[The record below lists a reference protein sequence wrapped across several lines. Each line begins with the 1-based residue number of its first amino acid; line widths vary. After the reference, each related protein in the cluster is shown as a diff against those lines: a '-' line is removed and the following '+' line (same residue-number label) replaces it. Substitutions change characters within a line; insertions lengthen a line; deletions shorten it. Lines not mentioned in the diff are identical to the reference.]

1 VTAKRKG
8 RAVKAAPI
16 PKSNSFSDFLA
27 KEPRKVWMI
36 GVGIALVFCALTFNP
51 HLGIH
56 GDNADYIILAQSVW
70 KGPFMHSLNFPVPRP
85 SQTLPAGLPLLLA
98 PVAFITG
105 TSLIALKMW
114 ITLLFLLSLPLLY
127 YWLRSV
133 TTATVA
139 ALVVVLVGINPF
151 LLEYS
156 HITMSEIPFW
166 TMAIAGLFL
175 LNEADKKEG
184 VWQNPW
190 LWGGLVLVGYLYW
203 IRSAGVAAIVAV
215 GLHYLLRKQWKQLI
229 MAVLVIGTV
238 ALPWM
243 LISRGLGGTK
253 YFEQFFMVNAYRPEM
268 GMIGVAELLGRMGRN
283 FITYIGWELPR
294 GILPI
299 LPEARG
305 AGAGVFPIWG
315 WLVSAVW
322 LTGFIPFLIKY
333 RERVG
338 LYVLMMLGTCL
349 VWPEVWSD
357 LRFALGI
364 LPLVIFFAVE
374 GVRNLVRWF
383 PKVVTLS
390 FHTPLGLV
398 LVAVVVIS
406 CVSKDITL
414 ATTGKQYAPNWRDF
428 FAAGAWIKSNA
439 PPDAVVAC
447 RKPHLIYL
455 TTGRKTTYFAA
466 KSDPSEVLK
475 QMEDEGVDYVIYDAL
490 GFSDTPRFLKPTI
503 EKYKDRFQLVCKG
516 NLSQTYLFK
525 LVTSEKSGK

>member
-8 RAVKAAPI
+8 KTVKPVPI
-16 PKSNSFSDFLA
+16 SKPNTFNNFLA
-27 KEPRKVWMI
+27 KEPKKVWMI
-36 GVGIALVFCALTFNP
+36 AVGIAVLFCALTFNP
-51 HLGIH
+51 HLGIQ
-56 GDNADYIILAQSVW
+56 GDNADYIILAQSVY
-70 KGPFMHSLNFPVPRP
+70 KGPFMHSLNFPTPRP

-98 PVAFITG
+98 PVALITG
-105 TSLIALKMW
+105 TSLMALKLW
-114 ITLLFLLSLPLLY
+114 ITILFLLSLPLLY

-133 TTATVA
+133 TTPTVA

-166 TMAIAGLFL
+166 TVAIAGLFL
-175 LNEADKKEG
+175 LYIADKKAG
-184 VWQNPW
+184 VWNNPW
-190 LWGGLVLVGYLYW
+190 MWGGLILIGYLYW

-215 GLHYLLRKQWKQLI
+215 GLHYLIRKQWKQLI
-229 MAVLVIGTV
+229 MAVVVIGAV

-253 YFEQFFMVNAYRPEM
+253 YFAQFMSVNPYRPEM
-268 GMIGVAELLGRMGRN
+268 GLIGVSGLLGRMGRN
-283 FITYIGWELPR
+283 FVTYIGWELPR

-299 LPEARG
+299 LHEARG
-305 AGAGVFPIWG
+305 ATGFQIWG

-322 LTGFIPFLIKY
+322 LCGFIPFLIKY

-338 LYVLMMLGTCL
+338 LYVLMMFGTCL

-383 PKVVTLS
+383 PKVVTPA

-398 LVAVVVIS
+398 LVTLLVIS
-406 CVSKDITL
+406 CFSKDVAL
-414 ATTGKQYAPNWRDF
+414 ATTEKQYAPNWKDF
-428 FAAGAWIKSNA
+428 FAAGTWIKSNT
-439 PPDAVVAC
+439 PSDAVVAC

-455 TTGRKTTYFAA
+455 TTGRKTTYFASN
-466 KSDPSEVLK
+466 SDPSEVLK
-475 QMEDEGVDYVIYDAL
+475 QMEAEGVGYVIYDML

-503 EKYKDRFQLVCKG
+503 EKYKDRFQLVWKG
-516 NLSQTYLFK
+516 NFTQTYLFK
-525 LVTSEKSGK
+525 LVIPEKTE